1 MTIHT
6 AHQRHER
13 MVGFSDLPARSVE
26 GATYFEGA
34 VPIERVRDELFGFR
48 VTTVP
53 YGYLWDRGLRT
64 DDESFAVVRE
74 DTGELMARVS
84 AKYEVHQYSDWLLDL
99 PAEILK
105 SSDLVIAE
113 AATFDRGRW
122 ASIRLRV
129 PATLVSATVNYQP
142 ELYVTTSHNKSHASK
157 FKALVLILVCS
168 NGLMA
173 LKNTTKTVY
182 HLKGQDEAKRQ
193 IGKVLELF
201 AATQRHFDE
210 LVSKLVEAPATD
222 RLLMEVAKAFF
233 GVKDTAQQ
241 GDPGHPKLE
250 KVLDLYHN
258 DHRCIPWQGT
268 KFGVFQALSTYD
280 HYFTRSDGVRWAK
293 NSRAIAYGGREKN
306 DQKIL
311 KLLEQAN

>member
-1 MTIHT
+1 
-6 AHQRHER
+6 
-13 MVGFSDLPARSVE
+13 MVGFSDVPAKSVE
-26 GATYFEGA
+26 GATCFEGA

-48 VTTVP
+48 VTRVP
-53 YGYLWDRGLRT
+53 YRYLWNQNLKT
-64 DDESFAVVRE
+64 DDKSFAVVRE

-129 PATLVSATVNYQP
+129 PDTLVSATVDYQP

-173 LKNTTKTVY
+173 LENLTKTVY

-201 AATQRHFDE
+201 TATQKRFDE
-210 LVSKLVEAPATD
+210 LIAKLVEAPATE
-222 RLLMEVAKAFF
+222 LLLVEIAKALF
-233 GVKDTAQQ
+233 GIKDTA
-241 GDPGHPKLE
+241 GERDSKHPKLE

-258 DHRCIPWQGT
+258 DHRCVPWKGT

-293 NSRAIAYGGREKN
+293 NSRGIAYGGREKT

-311 KLLEQAN
+311 KLLDQAH